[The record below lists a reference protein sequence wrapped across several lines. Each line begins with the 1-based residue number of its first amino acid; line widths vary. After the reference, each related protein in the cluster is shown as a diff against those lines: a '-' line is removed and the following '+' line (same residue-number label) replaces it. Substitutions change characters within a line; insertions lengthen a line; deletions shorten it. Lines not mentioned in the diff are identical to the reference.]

1 MTPTSTPAAP
11 PTTVLIAPTDVVVD
25 ANIRSTVK
33 TDKPF
38 WASVKQDGVL
48 VPLIVEL
55 RPDGTHHLI
64 DGQRRILAAI
74 DAGLTQIP
82 ATIISSSTSDS
93 DHIVRQLVVNEHRE
107 QLTDADRVAA
117 MQTLFDYGLT
127 ADQIARKTK
136 TPRPRVDNALKIIA
150 SPTAA
155 NAIANTPA
163 ITLDQAAAL
172 ADFEDS
178 PEISEKLAAIAAD
191 SPSRF
196 AHELSRARDDRAIAQ
211 ARATAIADL
220 EAAGVPLLLQ
230 RPDYDNKTI
239 LALRELSPTA
249 AAAKAYT
256 SIELEN
262 HTTCPGHAIYVHAS
276 IDWGADRAVT
286 VTEHPYCTD
295 WKANGHFKRG
305 STATGGAVDAAEK
318 EARRQAR
325 ENNKAWTSATPVRIA
340 FLQTLLTTP
349 EPPKGWD
356 LFVAQYLA
364 RGTDSDYR
372 IRSTVENLLQITNET
387 GQGKWLDAH
396 PNRAPQLLLAHA
408 LASIEGEYEY
418 GKSGWKNSRTPDYL
432 RVLSTWGY
440 TLSDIEETT
449 ATSAKAKR

>member
-1 MTPTSTPAAP
+1 MIPTSTPTAP
-11 PTTVLIAPTDVVVD
+11 PTTVLIAPSDVIVD
-25 ANIRSTVK
+25 ANIRSTV
-33 TDKPF
+33 TVDKPF
-38 WASVKQDGVL
+38 WASVKQDGIL
-48 VPLIVEL
+48 VPLIVEQ

-82 ATIISSSTSDS
+82 ATIISTSSSDS

-136 TPRPRVDNALKIIA
+136 TSKPRVESALKVMA

-178 PEISEKLAAIAAD
+178 PEISEKLAAIAAE

-196 AHELSRARDDRAIAQ
+196 DHELSRARDDRAIAL
-211 ARATAIADL
+211 ARAAAIAEL
-220 EAAGVPLLLQ
+220 EASGVPLLLE
-230 RPDYDNKTI
+230 RPEHNDKTI
-239 LALRELSPTA
+239 EALRELSSTA

-256 SIELEN
+256 SIELAD

-276 IDWGADRAVT
+276 IGWGADRQVT
-286 VTEHPYCTD
+286 VTQHPYCTD

-305 STATGGAVDAAEK
+305 SAAAAGGLDDAEK
-318 EARRQAR
+318 QARKQAR

-340 FLQTLLTTP
+340 FLQNLLTTP
-349 EPPKGWD
+349 EPPKGWE

-372 IRSTVENLLQITNET
+372 IRSTVETLLQITRET
-387 GQGKWLDAH
+387 GQTKWIDAH

-418 GKSGWKNSRTPDYL
+418 GKSGWKNPRTPDYL
-432 RVLSTWGY
+432 RLLSTWGY

-449 ATSAKAKR
+449 ATTTKAKR